1 MQTPE
6 PDSAHTTRRR
16 AIAQRVADA
25 HGPLAPGALTAMLFG
40 STVENLTDERSD
52 IDMAIVFDA
61 LPTEA
66 QLAAACAAA
75 GGKQP
80 WTWHNGDPATD
91 DGFVVGF
98 DVEGIEVQIAY
109 TNPRILQG
117 HLDKLLVAH
126 EPDTPYHKVGEG
138 LLKAQPLIGAE
149 RLAAW
154 RAQVAAFPAALG
166 DAMMRHYV
174 GQATPW
180 KWFALLQRRDAALWL
195 RELLVD
201 ACYRQFGMLAGLNHR
216 YFTTFQFKRM
226 HRFAATLP
234 LAPARL
240 ADRVETLLLAPS
252 QQAFAELYALE
263 GEVLALLA
271 AHAPHIDCSAAHERR
286 TRFEPG

>member
-1 MQTPE
+1 MQTLDD
-6 PDSAHTTRRR
+6 DSAHTARRR

-25 HGPLAPGALTAMLFG
+25 HEVLAPGAITAMLFG
-40 STVENLTDERSD
+40 STVEGLADERSD

-61 LPTEA
+61 LPSEA

-75 GGKQP
+75 GGKP
-80 WTWHNGDPATD
+80 WTWHHGDPATD
-91 DGFVVGF
+91 DGLVVGF

-109 TNPRILQG
+109 TDPRILQG

-126 EPDTPYHKVGEG
+126 EADTPYHKVGEG
-138 LLKAQPLIGAE
+138 LLKAQPLIGPE

-166 DAMMRHYV
+166 DALMRHYV
-174 GQATPW
+174 EQATPW
-180 KWFALLQRRDAALWL
+180 KWFALLQRRDAALWC

-226 HRFAATLP
+226 HRFADALP
-234 LAPARL
+234 MAPPRL
-240 ADRVETLLLAPS
+240 ADRVEALLVAPLP
-252 QQAFAELYALE
+252 QAFAELYALE

-286 TRFEPG
+286 TRFEPAS